1 MRVDQRL
8 ATKAVD
14 HVIVHHARRLH
25 MRIADGRADELK
37 PTLFQILAHGIRLGA
52 GGHKVFQLSQKVH
65 DRAAADKAPD
75 ISVKTAELFLHV
87 EKFSSVVYC
96 LQDLCAVANDPLVL
110 EPSPD
115 LSRAVA

>member
-37 PTLFQILAHGIRLGA
+37 PALFQILAHGIRLGA
-52 GGHKVFQLSQKVH
+52 GGDKVFQLSQKGH
-65 DRAAADKAPD
+65 DRAAVDEAPD
-75 ISVKTAELFLHV
+75 ISVKTAELFLLF
-87 EKFSSVVYC
+87 EKFPGVVFCRQY
-96 LQDLCAVANDPLVL
+96 LCAVAYDSFVL
-110 EPSPD
+110 EQSMYW
-115 LSRAVA
+115 S